1 MDLDSLI
8 ERKRER
14 FEQLEREIAD
24 PRLFENRKRAGEIM
38 REHASIKELLG
49 RWKRLETA
57 RRQLDDN
64 RELATS
70 RDVEIAAMAD
80 DEIPDLEERVTDLE
94 REIQID
100 LLPPDENEDRDAI
113 VEIRAGTGGSE
124 AAIFAAD
131 LYRMYNRYAEAAG
144 LKTEDL
150 ESSPS
155 ELGGLKE
162 VIFRVSG
169 ESVFRKLRYESGVHR
184 VQRVPAT
191 EAQGRIHT
199 STATVAVLPEA
210 QDVDVEL
217 KPDDLRIEVSRAGG
231 PGGQGVNTTDS
242 AVQVL
247 HIPTGRIVRCQDGR
261 SQIKNKERALSI
273 LRARLLERKQR
284 EEAEKY
290 SAQRRGQIGTGGR
303 EEKIRTY
310 NFPQNRVTDHRIGL
324 TLYNLDRVMEGDLG
338 ELIRALQVADVAERL
353 KESAVLSELESSSPL
368 RISLHQ
374 FEADS
379 ARNLLTTLRL
389 DYERMTVLDVLQS
402 TTAYFKKRGIE
413 NPRLNAEHLLAH
425 ALGRTRMELY
435 LEFERTL
442 GEVELAPLRKLVQRR
457 GEGEPLQHLLGT
469 VEFCGDTFLCDNRA
483 LVPATRNRA
492 VRGTR
497 RIKNRESRIENRGR
511 WNRQRRDCA
520 QSGKKISRGTNFR
533 RGRLGRCARPHARKR
548 DPARL
553 KWTRPIEKKQSS

>member
-1 MDLDSLI
+1 MDLKSLI
-8 ERKRER
+8 QIKRKR
-14 FEQLEREIAD
+14 FEQLEHDIAD
-24 PRLFENRKRAGEIM
+24 PALFSNRRRASEMM
-38 REHASIKELLG
+38 REHANIKQVLAKWDEL
-49 RWKRLETA
+49 EVA
-57 RRQLDDN
+57 RKQLDDN

-80 DEIPDLEERVTDLE
+80 DEIPELEKRVADLE
-94 REIQID
+94 RDVQIA
-100 LLPPDENEDRDAI
+100 LLPSDENEERDAI

-131 LYRMYNRYAEAAG
+131 LYRMYHRYAESAG

-162 VIFRVSG
+162 AIFRVSG

-217 KPDDLRIEVSRAGG
+217 KPEDLRIEVSRAGG

-247 HIPTGRIVRCQDGR
+247 HIPTGMMVRCQDGR
-261 SQIKNKERALSI
+261 SQIKNKERAISI
-273 LRARLLERKQR
+273 LRARLLERNQR

-310 NFPQNRVTDHRIGL
+310 NFPQNRVTDHRVGL
-324 TLYNLDRVMEGDLG
+324 TLHSLDHVIDGDLE
-338 ELIRALQVADVAERL
+338 ELISALQAADVAERL
-353 KESAVLSELESSSPL
+353 RESAVV
-368 RISLHQ
+368 
-374 FEADS
+374 A
-379 ARNLLTTLRL
+379 
-389 DYERMTVLDVLQS
+389 
-402 TTAYFKKRGIE
+402 
-413 NPRLNAEHLLAH
+413 
-425 ALGRTRMELY
+425 
-435 LEFERTL
+435 
-442 GEVELAPLRKLVQRR
+442 
-457 GEGEPLQHLLGT
+457 
-469 VEFCGDTFLCDNRA
+469 
-483 LVPATRNRA
+483 
-492 VRGTR
+492 
-497 RIKNRESRIENRGR
+497 
-511 WNRQRRDCA
+511 
-520 QSGKKISRGTNFR
+520 
-533 RGRLGRCARPHARKR
+533 
-548 DPARL
+548 
-553 KWTRPIEKKQSS
+553 

>member
-1 MDLDSLI
+1 MDLNLLI

-14 FEQLEREIAD
+14 FEQLEREMAD
-24 PRLFENRKRAGEIM
+24 PRFFENRKRAGEIM
-38 REHASIKELLG
+38 REHANIKEMIA
-49 RWKRLETA
+49 RWDELESA

-80 DEIPDLEERVTDLE
+80 DEIPDLEKRVADLE
-94 REIQID
+94 REIQVGM
-100 LLPPDENEDRDAI
+100 LPPDENENRDAI

-169 ESVFRKLRYESGVHR
+169 ESVFRKLRHESGVHR

-210 QDVDVEL
+210 EEVDVDL
-217 KPDDLRIEVSRAGG
+217 KPEDLRIEVSRAGG

-247 HIPTGRIVRCQDGR
+247 HIPSGTIVRCQDGR

-324 TLYNLDRVMEGDLG
+324 TLYNLDRVMNGDLG
-338 ELIRALQVADVAERL
+338 ELIQALQAAGVKERL
-353 KESAVLSELESSSPL
+353 GNVVEGAASSTP
-368 RISLHQ
+368 
-374 FEADS
+374 
-379 ARNLLTTLRL
+379 
-389 DYERMTVLDVLQS
+389 
-402 TTAYFKKRGIE
+402 
-413 NPRLNAEHLLAH
+413 
-425 ALGRTRMELY
+425 
-435 LEFERTL
+435 
-442 GEVELAPLRKLVQRR
+442 
-457 GEGEPLQHLLGT
+457 
-469 VEFCGDTFLCDNRA
+469 
-483 LVPATRNRA
+483 
-492 VRGTR
+492 
-497 RIKNRESRIENRGR
+497 
-511 WNRQRRDCA
+511 
-520 QSGKKISRGTNFR
+520 
-533 RGRLGRCARPHARKR
+533 
-548 DPARL
+548 
-553 KWTRPIEKKQSS
+553 

>member
-24 PRLFENRKRAGEIM
+24 PRLFDNRKRAGEIM

-70 RDVEIAAMAD
+70 RDVEIAAMAA
-80 DEIPDLEERVTDLE
+80 DEIPDLEERVLGLE
-94 REIQID
+94 REIQIG

-131 LYRMYNRYAEAAG
+131 LYRMYTRHAETAG

-162 VIFRVSG
+162 VTFRVSG

-247 HIPTGRIVRCQDGR
+247 HIPTGTVVRCQDGR
-261 SQIKNKERALSI
+261 SQIKNKDRALSI

-338 ELIRALQVADVAERL
+338 ELIRALQVAEVAERL
-353 KESAVLSELESSSPL
+353 KESAV
-368 RISLHQ
+368 
-374 FEADS
+374 S
-379 ARNLLTTLRL
+379 AN
-389 DYERMTVLDVLQS
+389 
-402 TTAYFKKRGIE
+402 
-413 NPRLNAEHLLAH
+413 
-425 ALGRTRMELY
+425 
-435 LEFERTL
+435 
-442 GEVELAPLRKLVQRR
+442 
-457 GEGEPLQHLLGT
+457 
-469 VEFCGDTFLCDNRA
+469 
-483 LVPATRNRA
+483 
-492 VRGTR
+492 
-497 RIKNRESRIENRGR
+497 
-511 WNRQRRDCA
+511 
-520 QSGKKISRGTNFR
+520 
-533 RGRLGRCARPHARKR
+533 
-548 DPARL
+548 
-553 KWTRPIEKKQSS
+553 

>member
-1 MDLDSLI
+1 MDFNLLI

-14 FEQLEREIAD
+14 FARLEREIAD
-24 PRLFENRKRAGEIM
+24 PGLFENRKRAGEAM
-38 REHASIKELLG
+38 REHSSIKQLLEKWNEL
-49 RWKRLETA
+49 EAA
-57 RRQLDDN
+57 RKQLDDN

-80 DEIPDLEERVTDLE
+80 DEIPDLEKRVVDLE
-94 REIQID
+94 RELRIA
-100 LLPPDENEDRDAI
+100 LLPPDQNEDRDAI

-131 LYRMYNRYAEAAG
+131 LYRMYNHYAEAAG

-162 VIFRVSG
+162 VIFKVSG
-169 ESVFRKLRYESGVHR
+169 ESVFQKLRYESGVHR

-210 QDVDVEL
+210 EDVDIEL
-217 KPDDLRIEVSRAGG
+217 KPEDLRIEVSRAGG

-247 HIPTGRIVRCQDGR
+247 HIPTGTIVRCQDGR

-273 LRARLLERKQR
+273 LRARLLERKQQ

-324 TLYNLDRVMEGDLG
+324 TLYNLDRVMDG
-338 ELIRALQVADVAERL
+338 EIEEMIIALQAADMAARV
-353 KESAVLSELESSSPL
+353 KES
-368 RISLHQ
+368 
-374 FEADS
+374 S
-379 ARNLLTTLRL
+379 A
-389 DYERMTVLDVLQS
+389 
-402 TTAYFKKRGIE
+402 TA
-413 NPRLNAEHLLAH
+413 
-425 ALGRTRMELY
+425 
-435 LEFERTL
+435 
-442 GEVELAPLRKLVQRR
+442 
-457 GEGEPLQHLLGT
+457 
-469 VEFCGDTFLCDNRA
+469 
-483 LVPATRNRA
+483 
-492 VRGTR
+492 
-497 RIKNRESRIENRGR
+497 
-511 WNRQRRDCA
+511 
-520 QSGKKISRGTNFR
+520 
-533 RGRLGRCARPHARKR
+533 
-548 DPARL
+548 
-553 KWTRPIEKKQSS
+553 

>member
-1 MDLDSLI
+1 MDFSPLI

-24 PRLFENRKRAGEIM
+24 PKLFENRKRASELM
-38 REHASIKELLG
+38 REHSGIKQLLERWNEL
-49 RWKRLETA
+49 EAA
-57 RRQLDDN
+57 RKQLDDN

-80 DEIPDLEERVTDLE
+80 DEIPDLEKRVVDFERD
-94 REIQID
+94 IQIG

-162 VIFRVSG
+162 VIFKVSG

-210 QDVDVEL
+210 EDVDVEL
-217 KPDDLRIEVSRAGG
+217 KPEDLRIEVSRAGG

-247 HIPTGRIVRCQDGR
+247 HIPTGTIVRCQDGR
-261 SQIKNKERALSI
+261 SQLKNKEKALSI
-273 LRARLLERKQR
+273 LRARLLERQQQ
-284 EEAEKY
+284 EEAAKY

-310 NFPQNRVTDHRIGL
+310 NFPQNRITDHRIGL
-324 TLYNLDRVMEGDLG
+324 TLYNLDRVMEGDIG
-338 ELIRALQVADVAERL
+338 EMIKTLQAADVAERL
-353 KESAVLSELESSSPL
+353 KES
-368 RISLHQ
+368 
-374 FEADS
+374 
-379 ARNLLTTLRL
+379 TLP
-389 DYERMTVLDVLQS
+389 T
-402 TTAYFKKRGIE
+402 
-413 NPRLNAEHLLAH
+413 
-425 ALGRTRMELY
+425 
-435 LEFERTL
+435 
-442 GEVELAPLRKLVQRR
+442 
-457 GEGEPLQHLLGT
+457 
-469 VEFCGDTFLCDNRA
+469 
-483 LVPATRNRA
+483 
-492 VRGTR
+492 
-497 RIKNRESRIENRGR
+497 
-511 WNRQRRDCA
+511 
-520 QSGKKISRGTNFR
+520 
-533 RGRLGRCARPHARKR
+533 
-548 DPARL
+548 
-553 KWTRPIEKKQSS
+553 

>member
-1 MDLDSLI
+1 MVTPKAFGVAFFRRLQSVAPGMDFDSFI

-14 FEQLEREIAD
+14 FEQLEREMAD
-24 PRLFENRKRAGEIM
+24 PRFFENRKRAGEIM
-38 REHASIKELLG
+38 REHANIKEMIA
-49 RWKRLETA
+49 RWDELESA

-80 DEIPDLEERVTDLE
+80 DEIPDLEKRVADLE
-94 REIQID
+94 RDIQVGM
-100 LLPPDENEDRDAI
+100 LPADENENRDAI

-169 ESVFRKLRYESGVHR
+169 ESVFRKLRHESGVHR

-210 QDVDVEL
+210 EEVDVDL
-217 KPDDLRIEVSRAGG
+217 KPEDLRIEVSRAGG

-247 HIPTGRIVRCQDGR
+247 HIPSGTIVRCQDGR

-324 TLYNLDRVMEGDLG
+324 TLYNLDRVMNGDLG
-338 ELIRALQVADVAERL
+338 ELIQALQAAGVKERL
-353 KESAVLSELESSSPL
+353 GNVVEGAASSTP
-368 RISLHQ
+368 
-374 FEADS
+374 
-379 ARNLLTTLRL
+379 
-389 DYERMTVLDVLQS
+389 
-402 TTAYFKKRGIE
+402 
-413 NPRLNAEHLLAH
+413 
-425 ALGRTRMELY
+425 
-435 LEFERTL
+435 
-442 GEVELAPLRKLVQRR
+442 
-457 GEGEPLQHLLGT
+457 
-469 VEFCGDTFLCDNRA
+469 
-483 LVPATRNRA
+483 
-492 VRGTR
+492 
-497 RIKNRESRIENRGR
+497 
-511 WNRQRRDCA
+511 
-520 QSGKKISRGTNFR
+520 
-533 RGRLGRCARPHARKR
+533 
-548 DPARL
+548 
-553 KWTRPIEKKQSS
+553 

>member
-1 MDLDSLI
+1 MDFNLLI

-14 FEQLEREIAD
+14 LAELEREVAD
-24 PRLFENRKRAGEIM
+24 PRLFDNRKRAGEIM
-38 REHASIKELLG
+38 REHASIKGLLE
-49 RWKRLETA
+49 RWNVLEAA

-80 DEIPDLEERVTDLE
+80 GESPELEKRVAELE
-94 REIQID
+94 RDLKIA

-113 VEIRAGTGGSE
+113 VEIRAGTGGNE

-131 LYRMYNRYAEAAG
+131 LYRMYHRYAESAG

-155 ELGGLKE
+155 EMGGLKE
-162 VIFRVSG
+162 GIFKVSG

-210 QDVDVEL
+210 EDVDVEL
-217 KPDDLRIEVSRAGG
+217 KPEDLRIEVSRAGG

-247 HIPTGRIVRCQDGR
+247 HIPTGMIVRCQDGR
-261 SQIKNKERALSI
+261 SQIKNKERAISI
-273 LRARLLERKQR
+273 LRARLLERTQR

-324 TLYNLDRVMEGDLG
+324 TLHNLDRLIDGDLD
-338 ELIRALQVADVAERL
+338 ELIGALQAAEVAERL
-353 KESAVLSELESSSPL
+353 KELAV
-368 RISLHQ
+368 
-374 FEADS
+374 A
-379 ARNLLTTLRL
+379 
-389 DYERMTVLDVLQS
+389 
-402 TTAYFKKRGIE
+402 
-413 NPRLNAEHLLAH
+413 
-425 ALGRTRMELY
+425 
-435 LEFERTL
+435 
-442 GEVELAPLRKLVQRR
+442 
-457 GEGEPLQHLLGT
+457 
-469 VEFCGDTFLCDNRA
+469 
-483 LVPATRNRA
+483 
-492 VRGTR
+492 
-497 RIKNRESRIENRGR
+497 
-511 WNRQRRDCA
+511 
-520 QSGKKISRGTNFR
+520 
-533 RGRLGRCARPHARKR
+533 
-548 DPARL
+548 
-553 KWTRPIEKKQSS
+553 

>member
-1 MDLDSLI
+1 MDLNLLI

-14 FEQLEREIAD
+14 FEQLEREMAD
-24 PRLFENRKRAGEIM
+24 PRFFENRKRAGEIM
-38 REHASIKELLG
+38 REHANIKEMIA
-49 RWKRLETA
+49 RWDELESA
-57 RRQLDDN
+57 QRQLDDN

-80 DEIPDLEERVTDLE
+80 DEIPDLEKRVADLE
-94 REIQID
+94 REIQVGM
-100 LLPPDENEDRDAI
+100 LPPDENENRDAI

-169 ESVFRKLRYESGVHR
+169 ESVFRKLRHESGVHR

-210 QDVDVEL
+210 EEVDVDL
-217 KPDDLRIEVSRAGG
+217 KPEDLRIEVSRAGG

-247 HIPTGRIVRCQDGR
+247 HIPSGTIVRCQDGR

-324 TLYNLDRVMEGDLG
+324 TLYNLDRVMNGDLG
-338 ELIRALQVADVAERL
+338 ELIQALQAAGVKERL
-353 KESAVLSELESSSPL
+353 GNVVEGAASSTP
-368 RISLHQ
+368 
-374 FEADS
+374 
-379 ARNLLTTLRL
+379 
-389 DYERMTVLDVLQS
+389 
-402 TTAYFKKRGIE
+402 
-413 NPRLNAEHLLAH
+413 
-425 ALGRTRMELY
+425 
-435 LEFERTL
+435 
-442 GEVELAPLRKLVQRR
+442 
-457 GEGEPLQHLLGT
+457 
-469 VEFCGDTFLCDNRA
+469 
-483 LVPATRNRA
+483 
-492 VRGTR
+492 
-497 RIKNRESRIENRGR
+497 
-511 WNRQRRDCA
+511 
-520 QSGKKISRGTNFR
+520 
-533 RGRLGRCARPHARKR
+533 
-548 DPARL
+548 
-553 KWTRPIEKKQSS
+553 

>member
-1 MDLDSLI
+1 MALNLLI

-14 FEQLEREIAD
+14 FEQLEREMAD
-24 PRLFENRKRAGEIM
+24 PRFFENRKRAGEIM
-38 REHASIKELLG
+38 REHANIKEMIA
-49 RWKRLETA
+49 RWDELESA

-80 DEIPDLEERVTDLE
+80 DEIPDLEKRVADLE
-94 REIQID
+94 RDIQVGM
-100 LLPPDENEDRDAI
+100 LPADENENRDAI

-210 QDVDVEL
+210 EDVDIEL
-217 KPDDLRIEVSRAGG
+217 EPDEIRVEVSRAGG

-247 HIPTGRIVRCQDGR
+247 HIPTGTIVRCQDGR
-261 SQIKNKERALSI
+261 SQLKNKEKAMSI

-324 TLYNLDRVMEGDLG
+324 TLYNLDRVIEGDLAD
-338 ELIRALQVADVAERL
+338 LISALQAADVSERL
-353 KESAVLSELESSSPL
+353 KESA
-368 RISLHQ
+368 
-374 FEADS
+374 
-379 ARNLLTTLRL
+379 
-389 DYERMTVLDVLQS
+389 
-402 TTAYFKKRGIE
+402 
-413 NPRLNAEHLLAH
+413 
-425 ALGRTRMELY
+425 
-435 LEFERTL
+435 
-442 GEVELAPLRKLVQRR
+442 
-457 GEGEPLQHLLGT
+457 
-469 VEFCGDTFLCDNRA
+469 
-483 LVPATRNRA
+483 A
-492 VRGTR
+492 V
-497 RIKNRESRIENRGR
+497 
-511 WNRQRRDCA
+511 
-520 QSGKKISRGTNFR
+520 
-533 RGRLGRCARPHARKR
+533 
-548 DPARL
+548 
-553 KWTRPIEKKQSS
+553 

>member
-1 MDLDSLI
+1 MDLQSLI
-8 ERKRER
+8 KHKRER

-24 PRLFENRKRAGEIM
+24 PHLFENRKHAGDIM
-38 REHASIKELLG
+38 REHANVKDLLA
-49 RWKRLETA
+49 RWNELETA

-64 RELATS
+64 RELAMS

-80 DEIPDLEERVTDLE
+80 DEIPDLERRVLDLE
-94 REIQID
+94 REFQIA
-100 LLPPDENEDRDAI
+100 LLPRDENEDRDAI
-113 VEIRAGTGGSE
+113 VEVRAGTGGRE
-124 AAIFAAD
+124 AAMFAAD

-144 LKTEDL
+144 LETEDL

-155 ELGGLKE
+155 ELGGFKE

-210 QDVDVEL
+210 QEIDLEL
-217 KPDDLRIEVSRAGG
+217 KPEDLRIEVSRAGG

-247 HIPTGRIVRCQDGR
+247 HIPTGTIVRCQDGR

-273 LRARLLERKQR
+273 LRARLLERRQR

-324 TLYNLDRVMEGDLG
+324 TVYNLDRVMEGDLG
-338 ELIRALQVADVAERL
+338 ELIQAMQVADMAERL
-353 KESAVLSELESSSPL
+353 KESAV
-368 RISLHQ
+368 
-374 FEADS
+374 A
-379 ARNLLTTLRL
+379 
-389 DYERMTVLDVLQS
+389 
-402 TTAYFKKRGIE
+402 
-413 NPRLNAEHLLAH
+413 
-425 ALGRTRMELY
+425 
-435 LEFERTL
+435 
-442 GEVELAPLRKLVQRR
+442 
-457 GEGEPLQHLLGT
+457 
-469 VEFCGDTFLCDNRA
+469 
-483 LVPATRNRA
+483 
-492 VRGTR
+492 
-497 RIKNRESRIENRGR
+497 
-511 WNRQRRDCA
+511 
-520 QSGKKISRGTNFR
+520 
-533 RGRLGRCARPHARKR
+533 
-548 DPARL
+548 
-553 KWTRPIEKKQSS
+553 

>member
-1 MDLDSLI
+1 MDLNSLI
-8 ERKRER
+8 QLKRKR
-14 FEQLEREIAD
+14 FEQLESEIAD
-24 PRLFENRKRAGEIM
+24 PALFSNRQRASEIM
-38 REHASIKELLG
+38 REHASIKQLLAKWDEL
-49 RWKRLETA
+49 EAA
-57 RRQLDDN
+57 RKQLDDN
-64 RELATS
+64 RELAMS

-80 DEIPDLEERVTDLE
+80 DEIPQLEKQAADLE
-94 REIQID
+94 RDLQIA
-100 LLPPDENEDRDAI
+100 LLPADENEERDAI
-113 VEIRAGTGGSE
+113 VEIRAGTGGNE

-131 LYRMYNRYAEAAG
+131 LYRMYHRYAESAG

-162 VIFRVSG
+162 AMFRVSG

-210 QDVDVEL
+210 EDVDVEL
-217 KPDDLRIEVSRAGG
+217 KPEDLRIEVSRAGG

-247 HIPTGRIVRCQDGR
+247 HIPTGMIVRCQDGR

-273 LRARLLERKQR
+273 LRARLLERRQR

-338 ELIRALQVADVAERL
+338 ELINGLQAADMAERL
-353 KESAVLSELESSSPL
+353 KESAV
-368 RISLHQ
+368 
-374 FEADS
+374 
-379 ARNLLTTLRL
+379 
-389 DYERMTVLDVLQS
+389 
-402 TTAYFKKRGIE
+402 
-413 NPRLNAEHLLAH
+413 
-425 ALGRTRMELY
+425 
-435 LEFERTL
+435 
-442 GEVELAPLRKLVQRR
+442 
-457 GEGEPLQHLLGT
+457 
-469 VEFCGDTFLCDNRA
+469 
-483 LVPATRNRA
+483 PA
-492 VRGTR
+492 
-497 RIKNRESRIENRGR
+497 
-511 WNRQRRDCA
+511 
-520 QSGKKISRGTNFR
+520 
-533 RGRLGRCARPHARKR
+533 
-548 DPARL
+548 
-553 KWTRPIEKKQSS
+553 

>member
-1 MDLDSLI
+1 MDLNSLI

-14 FEQLEREIAD
+14 FAELEREVAD
-24 PRLFENRKRAGEIM
+24 PRLFDNRKRAGEIM
-38 REHASIKELLG
+38 REHASIKGLLERWNEL
-49 RWKRLETA
+49 EA
-57 RRQLDDN
+57 VRRQLDDN
-64 RELATS
+64 RELTTS

-80 DEIPDLEERVTDLE
+80 DEIPDLEKRVADLE
-94 REIQID
+94 REIQIG
-100 LLPPDENEDRDAI
+100 LLPSDENENRDAI

-131 LYRMYNRYAEAAG
+131 LYRMYNRYAESAG

-150 ESSPS
+150 ESSSS

-210 QDVDVEL
+210 EDVDLEL
-217 KPDDLRIEVSRAGG
+217 RPDDLRIEVSRAGG

-247 HIPTGRIVRCQDGR
+247 HIPTGTIVRCQDGR
-261 SQIKNKERALSI
+261 SQLKNKEKAMSI

-324 TLYNLDRVMEGDLG
+324 TLYNLDRVMDGDLG
-338 ELIRALQVADVAERL
+338 QLIQTLQATDVAERL
-353 KESAVLSELESSSPL
+353 KES
-368 RISLHQ
+368 SLV
-374 FEADS
+374 A
-379 ARNLLTTLRL
+379 
-389 DYERMTVLDVLQS
+389 
-402 TTAYFKKRGIE
+402 
-413 NPRLNAEHLLAH
+413 
-425 ALGRTRMELY
+425 
-435 LEFERTL
+435 
-442 GEVELAPLRKLVQRR
+442 
-457 GEGEPLQHLLGT
+457 
-469 VEFCGDTFLCDNRA
+469 
-483 LVPATRNRA
+483 
-492 VRGTR
+492 
-497 RIKNRESRIENRGR
+497 
-511 WNRQRRDCA
+511 
-520 QSGKKISRGTNFR
+520 
-533 RGRLGRCARPHARKR
+533 
-548 DPARL
+548 
-553 KWTRPIEKKQSS
+553 